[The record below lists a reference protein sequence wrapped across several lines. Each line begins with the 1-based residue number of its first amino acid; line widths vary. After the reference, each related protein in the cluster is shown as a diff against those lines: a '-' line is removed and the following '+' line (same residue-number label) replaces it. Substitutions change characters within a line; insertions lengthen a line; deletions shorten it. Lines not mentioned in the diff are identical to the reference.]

1 MSEENQLVATVT
13 TESFNENA
21 QKEMVT
27 NLLAA
32 APSIALLGQLQLVSA
47 SIDFS
52 LLKDGETSNCQ
63 YLKFPD
69 SFRASLLQITHAGW
83 DAFQKAEVNMERIS
97 LNSKRIPGMYL
108 SDDIS
113 FTRLIASKSDT
124 AQLLCRL
131 Y

>member
-1 MSEENQLVATVT
+1 MSGENQQVPT

-32 APSIALLGQLQLVSA
+32 PQSISLLGQLQLVSA

-52 LLKDGETSNCQ
+52 LLKDGESSKVE

-69 SFRASLLQITHAGW
+69 SFRASLLQITYAGW

-108 SDDIS
+108 RIIQNS
-113 FTRLIASKSDT
+113 SK
-124 AQLLCRL
+124 LLNSWERD

>member
-1 MSEENQLVATVT
+1 MSEENQLVATIT
-13 TESFNENA
+13 TETFNESHH
-21 QKEMVT
+21 KEMVT

-32 APSIALLGQLQLVSA
+32 AQSIELLGQLQLVSA

-52 LLKDGETSNCQ
+52 LLKDGETSNCK

-108 SDDIS
+108 SDNIS
-113 FTRLIASKSDT
+113 FTRLIVT
-124 AQLLCRL
+124 RL
-131 Y
+131 RLWRFSLYS

>member
-1 MSEENQLVATVT
+1 MPEENQLLATVT
-13 TESFNENA
+13 SFNENA

-52 LLKDGETSNCQ
+52 LLKDGETSNCK

-108 SDDIS
+108 SDNIS
-113 FTRLIASKSDT
+113 FTRLIACKSDR
-124 AQLLCRL
+124 AQLLKH
-131 Y
+131 

>member
-1 MSEENQLVATVT
+1 MPEENQLLATVT
-13 TESFNENA
+13 SFNENA

-27 NLLAA
+27 NLLTV
-32 APSIALLGQLQLVSA
+32 APSIALLGQLQLVSVK
-47 SIDFS
+47 IDFS
-52 LLKDGETSNCQ
+52 LLKDGETANSNSK
-63 YLKFPD
+63 LKFPD